1 MTYPA
6 PASFR
11 SHIFIRMKC
20 LNSSKNWIWRQLKAI
35 KPGLLLIALA
45 LGATFNYSL
54 ATLNDEHM
62 ASRNHRSTS
71 SF

>member
-1 MTYPA
+1 MQV
-6 PASFR
+6 
-11 SHIFIRMKC
+11 

-35 KPGLLLIALA
+35 KPGLLLIAIA

-62 ASRNHRSTS
+62 AGINYRSTA